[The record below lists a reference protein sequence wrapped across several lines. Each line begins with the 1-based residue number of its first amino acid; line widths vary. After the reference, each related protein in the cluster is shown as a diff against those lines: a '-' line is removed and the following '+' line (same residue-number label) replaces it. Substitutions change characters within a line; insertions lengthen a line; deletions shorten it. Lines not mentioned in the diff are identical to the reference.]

1 MLCGVKSLHT
11 YIHNKF
17 VLCSNDN
24 KGTKMFTLS
33 RLKEVKCTFLCA
45 DI

>member
-1 MLCGVKSLHT
+1 MLCGVKSI
-11 YIHNKF
+11 YNKS
-17 VLCSNDN
+17 VLFSNDN
-24 KGTKMFTLS
+24 KGTKNVTLP